1 MGENRR
7 PRASRCKSPG
17 SGRGCRRFPRPTSGP
32 STSACWP
39 TGRRSARP
47 ARSWPKP
54 APGSPTRFPAIP
66 TTRQR
71 RQQPSRRSA
80 ASRRSSRSVSRR
92 PPQTHSPRSASPAAA
107 SSSNN
112 CGQERREVSAA
123 PFQRQPP
130 DGPAATVGG
139 RAHIGHPSPVAGRL
153 GPGHS
158 GRASRIHVDLLP
170 RGIIMVRKIAI
181 ASAFAGSALCASL
194 AFAAGPPKLPNFG
207 HYVGYGTITVATDC
221 PASLTVGQS
230 FQNQLEL
237 NTPAERLVVLIRQV
251 VPGSSPDY
259 VPAIV
264 KTRLEKT
271 GGTHLSPSGT
281 AVISDEVGGS

>member
-1 MGENRR
+1 
-7 PRASRCKSPG
+7 
-17 SGRGCRRFPRPTSGP
+17 
-32 STSACWP
+32 
-39 TGRRSARP
+39 
-47 ARSWPKP
+47 
-54 APGSPTRFPAIP
+54 
-66 TTRQR
+66 
-71 RQQPSRRSA
+71 
-80 ASRRSSRSVSRR
+80 
-92 PPQTHSPRSASPAAA
+92 
-107 SSSNN
+107 
-112 CGQERREVSAA
+112 
-123 PFQRQPP
+123 
-130 DGPAATVGG
+130 
-139 RAHIGHPSPVAGRL
+139 
-153 GPGHS
+153 
-158 GRASRIHVDLLP
+158 
-170 RGIIMVRKIAI
+170 MVRKIAI

-271 GGTHLSPSGT
+271 GGTHLSP
-281 AVISDEVGGS
+281 